1 MPRSKMPRFKRSA
14 AGFGM
19 VEMLVAMVVLSVGML
34 GIAGLYVT
42 TLRASNGAIFRTLA
56 VNLAADMADRIRSN
70 PRAGNA
76 YEGAAADN
84 ECVGTAAD
92 CGRAEMAADDLFRWS
107 LELAQLLPDDGDVDT
122 AQGTVAVD
130 DTTEPF
136 TYTINVTWVE
146 PAEPQPLSYTL
157 TMQI

>member
-1 MPRSKMPRFKRSA
+1 MSRSKRSA

-19 VEMLVAMVVLSVGML
+19 VEMLVALVVLSVGML
-34 GIAGLYVT
+34 GIAALYVT

-56 VNLAADMADRIRSN
+56 VNLAADMADRIRAN

-76 YEGAAADN
+76 YEAAGADN
-84 ECVGTAAD
+84 ACVGLAAD
-92 CGRAEMAADDLFRWS
+92 CNRQQMAADDLFRWS
-107 LELAQLLPDDGDVDT
+107 QELAQLLPDDGNVAT
-122 AQGTVAVD
+122 AQGTVQVD

-136 TYTINVTWVE
+136 TYVINVTWIE
-146 PAEPQPLSYTL
+146 PSEPQPLSYTL